1 MRTSLED
8 VCTFVIPVR
17 IDSKERMR
25 NLHMAVDWLSPLG
38 AQIHI
43 LEADKE
49 QQICPKDFTQPCV
62 NIHYIKDEEPIFHRT
77 HYINRLLQM
86 STTPFVAVW
95 DTDII
100 IDHKQILY
108 AVYHCLVE
116 EGCTLAYPY
125 NNKFVSLDEKL
136 SKKFVS
142 DGDIGY
148 LNRRKLRSIID
159 RPFCGG
165 AYIVDKQKY
174 NSIGGE
180 NEFFVGWGP
189 EDAERL
195 RRTQIMEHKVGWAS
209 DGCAYHLYHPRNE
222 NSRFFNEETAVS
234 TRREFIKVCSMN
246 KEELSEYIKT
256 MPR

>member
-1 MRTSLED
+1 MKTSLAD
-8 VCTFVIPVR
+8 TCTFVIPVR
-17 IDSKERMR
+17 IDSEERMR
-25 NLHMAVDWLSPLG
+25 NLRMAVDWLSPLG
-38 AQIHI
+38 VQIHI

-49 QQICPKDFTQPCV
+49 QKVYQEDFAQPCV
-62 NIHYIKDEEPIFHRT
+62 KVHYVVDEKAIFHRT
-77 HYINRLLQM
+77 HYINRLLEM

-100 IDHKQILY
+100 IDHRQILY
-108 AVYHCLVE
+108 AIYHCLL
-116 EGCTLAYPY
+116 EGECTLAYPY
-125 NNKFVSLDEKL
+125 NGKFVCLDKKL
-136 SKKFVS
+136 SEQYIL
-142 DGDIGY
+142 DCDINN
-148 LNRRKLRSIID
+148 LHREQLESVINR
-159 RPFCGG
+159 PVCGG

-195 RRTQIMEHKVGWAS
+195 RRTQIMGHKVGWAS

-222 NSRFFNEETAVS
+222 NSRFFSEDTAIS
-234 TRREFIKVCSMN
+234 TRREFIKVCSMD

>member
-1 MRTSLED
+1 MKTSLAD
-8 VCTFVIPVR
+8 TCTFVIPVR
-17 IDSKERMR
+17 IDSEERMR
-25 NLHMAVDWLSPLG
+25 NLRIAVDWLSPLG

-43 LEADKE
+43 LEADME
-49 QQICPKDFTQPCV
+49 QKVYQEDFAQPCV
-62 NIHYIKDEEPIFHRT
+62 KVHYVVDEKAIFHRT

-100 IDHKQILY
+100 IDHRQILY
-108 AVYHCLVE
+108 AVNHCLFE

-195 RRTQIMEHKVGWAS
+195 RRTLIMGHKVGWAS

-222 NSRFFNEETAVS
+222 NSRFFSEDTAIS